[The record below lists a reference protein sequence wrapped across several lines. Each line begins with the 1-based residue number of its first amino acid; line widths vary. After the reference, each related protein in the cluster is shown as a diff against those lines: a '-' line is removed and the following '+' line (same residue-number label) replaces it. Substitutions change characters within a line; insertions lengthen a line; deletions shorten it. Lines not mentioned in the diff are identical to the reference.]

1 MRLRTVLAAL
11 VDAMRT
17 ASSLPHHVRLA
28 ESHGPRHDT
37 MLLVK
42 SESQPLETARRG
54 ALRSHAWARVGSD
67 NHRPRG
73 LLLWAAGRGWI
84 GGDEAEKW
92 WSDGEKAKRG
102 GWRNKINLTGESQ
115 VQMGKKKR
123 DGDYMVLI
131 L

>member
-1 MRLRTVLAAL
+1 LLR
-11 VDAMRT
+11 
-17 ASSLPHHVRLA
+17 
-28 ESHGPRHDT
+28 
-37 MLLVK
+37 
-42 SESQPLETARRG
+42 
-54 ALRSHAWARVGSD
+54 
-67 NHRPRG
+67 
-73 LLLWAAGRGWI
+73 AAGRGWI

-92 WSDGEKAKRG
+92 WSDGEKVKRG